1 VVNGARVPAGIVDG
15 SRAVLAH
22 RDRPHVDD
30 ATRVVRAVPFGIC
43 RRRQS
48 RAATSICS
56 RRPICLPSEAVR
68 FARMPDCADMSARSE
83 RGAAMRVPEV
93 IAVQAAT

>member
-15 SRAVLAH
+15 SRVVFAH

-30 ATRVVRAVPFGIC
+30 ATRMVRVVPFGIS

-48 RAATSICS
+48 RAATAICS
-56 RRPICLPSEAVR
+56 RRPICLPSETVR
-68 FARMPDCADMSARSE
+68 FVRTPDCADMSARWE